1 VRAAVVILLLAA
13 ASAGAQET
21 PPSDDDPKS
30 TITEWPPKPKP
41 PAPKPNPPPTP
52 PNAQTPNAQ
61 TPNAQT
67 PNAQTPNA
75 QTPNAQT
82 PNAQTPNA
90 QTPNAKPPTPPTP
103 APPKPQPQHTPAPL
117 VGSPFREIP
126 VPKGQNI
133 DSVQVAGAETRSQA
147 GLGEPIVEI
156 KIVDNTKTD
165 TVTVEYISG
174 AKVGEILT
182 TEYVEKIRL
191 NLLSSDL
198 FKDVL
203 VYWEPGAVGK
213 DGSGVRLVI
222 SAKDKLSWIV
232 APLFFYSDR
241 NIGGGIA
248 YGNANVLGHN
258 KKFLALAQY
267 ATSEKMIF
275 VAFLDPQIH
284 DSRFYYR
291 VDFLLRR
298 DNIIEYAA
306 GHIGNPL
313 VERATDVDTVGG
325 GALVGV
331 NFTRR
336 FHLDLRLKLYYD
348 RVNPAE
354 CYNTTNRDGSG
365 TPDVAAAQGGYCRQ
379 PSSSGWDN
387 TLTTSIAYDGRA
399 KVMGVQSG
407 LLLQAAWQYGASW
420 LGTRWDYHLVSA
432 YGLYAWRFFKQHNL
446 ILKLGFDVYFD
457 PPFKQEVEAGGAQMR
472 GFLYRQFRG
481 DTDVRLTA
489 EYILPLFTIKGF
501 SLRAVGF
508 YDSNLTWFRDL
519 PGQNGP
525 LGRFVVHGN
534 GFRDYLPDTPSG
546 LVRDSWHN
554 GIGAGLRMYLTGVV
568 LPLVGVD
575 FAYGLESQ
583 SFQFYL
589 ALGGALD

>member
-1 VRAAVVILLLAA
+1 VRVSVVILLLAVA
-13 ASAGAQET
+13 ASGRAQET

-41 PAPKPNPPPTP
+41 RPPPPKPNPPPQPTP
-52 PNAQTPNAQ
+52 NTQSPNAQTPNAQ
-61 TPNAQT
+61 TPNAQS
-67 PNAQTPNA
+67 PPIVKPAQTPNA
-75 QTPNAQT
+75 PV
-82 PNAQTPNA
+82 
-90 QTPNAKPPTPPTP
+90 
-103 APPKPQPQHTPAPL
+103 KPQPQHTPAPL

-126 VPKGQNI
+126 VPNGQ
-133 DSVQVAGAETRSQA
+133 SVDTVKVPGAETQTSA

-174 AKVGEILT
+174 AKLGEILT

-191 NLLSSDL
+191 NLMSSDL

-203 VYWEPGAVGK
+203 VYWEPNAVGK
-213 DGSGVRLVI
+213 LGNGVRLVI
-222 SAKDKLSWIV
+222 SAKDKLSWII

-241 NIGGGIA
+241 NIGGGLA

-275 VAFLDPQIH
+275 LAFLDPQIH

-298 DNIIEYAA
+298 DNIVEYAA
-306 GHIGNPL
+306 GHIGNPAL
-313 VERATDVDTVGG
+313 ERATDVDTVGG
-325 GALVGV
+325 AALIGV

-336 FHLDLRLKLYYD
+336 FHLDLRFKLYYD
-348 RVNPAE
+348 RVNPSE

-365 TPDVAAAQGGYCRQ
+365 TPDVVAQQGQCRQ

-387 TLTTSIAYDGRA
+387 TLTTNIAYDGRA

-407 LLLQAAWQYGASW
+407 LLLQASWQYGASW

-446 ILKLGFDVYFD
+446 LLKAGFDVYFD

-489 EYILPLFTIKGF
+489 EYIVPLFTIKGF

-508 YDSNLTWFRDL
+508 YDTNLTWFRDL
-519 PGQNGP
+519 PAQNGQ
-525 LGRFVVHGN
+525 LARFVAHGN

-554 GIGAGLRMYLTGVV
+554 GIGAGLRMYLSGVV

>member
-1 VRAAVVILLLAA
+1 V
-13 ASAGAQET
+13 G
-21 PPSDDDPKS
+21 
-30 TITEWPPKPKP
+30 
-41 PAPKPNPPPTP
+41 
-52 PNAQTPNAQ
+52 
-61 TPNAQT
+61 
-67 PNAQTPNA
+67 
-75 QTPNAQT
+75 
-82 PNAQTPNA
+82 
-90 QTPNAKPPTPPTP
+90 
-103 APPKPQPQHTPAPL
+103 
-117 VGSPFREIP
+117 GSPFREIT
-126 VPKGQNI
+126 VPKGQDIN
-133 DSVQVAGAETRSQA
+133 SVAVAGAETQTTA
-147 GLGEPIVEI
+147 GLGQPIVEV

-174 AKVGEILT
+174 AKIGEILS
-182 TEYVEKIRL
+182 TEYVDKIRT

-203 VYWEPGAVGK
+203 VYWEPNVSNNHGT
-213 DGSGVRLVI
+213 GVRLVI

-241 NIGGGIA
+241 NIGGGLA

-275 VAFLDPQIH
+275 LAFLDPQIH

-298 DNIIEYAA
+298 DNIVEYAA
-306 GHIGNPL
+306 GHLGNPL

-325 GALVGV
+325 AGLIGI

-336 FHLDLRLKLYYD
+336 FHLDVRLKFYYD
-348 RVNPAE
+348 RVNPSE

-365 TPDVAAAQGGYCRQ
+365 TPDVVAEQGGSCRQ

-387 TLTTSIAYDGRA
+387 TITTTIGYDGRA

-407 LLLQAAWQYGASW
+407 LQLEASWQYGASW
-420 LGTRWDYHLVSA
+420 LGARWDYHLITA
-432 YGLYAWRFFKQHNL
+432 RGLYAWRFFKQHNL
-446 ILKLGFDVYFD
+446 ILKSGFDVNID
-457 PPFKQEVEAGGAQMR
+457 APFKQEIETGGAQMR
-472 GFLYRQFRG
+472 GFWYRQFRG
-481 DTDVRLTA
+481 DTDARATL
-489 EYILPLFTIKGF
+489 EYILPLFTVKGF
-501 SLRAVGF
+501 SLRAIGF
-508 YDSNLTWFRDL
+508 YDTNLTWFRDL
-519 PGQNGP
+519 PAQNGP

-554 GIGAGLRMYLTGVV
+554 GLGAGLRMYLSGVV

-583 SFQFYL
+583 AFQFYL